1 MDLTNLQN
9 GSNQASSE
17 TSWRNTFLRDQL
29 KTKVLKVNFIKKDGT
44 VRDMLC
50 TLNPDLLPAQIDIEE
65 SVQKKTQNPDI
76 LAVYDLEK
84 EGWRSFRY
92 DSVIG
97 FSETDR

>member
-1 MDLTNLQN
+1 
-9 GSNQASSE
+9 
-17 TSWRNTFLRDQL
+17 
-29 KTKVLKVNFIKKDGT
+29 
-44 VRDMLC
+44 MLC